1 MLGKSMN
8 KFLISILLG
17 CAVLQAQHGINLQVV
32 RDIRLQNLKRDYTG
46 STIRFIVPGST
57 SVMGVLKDVT
67 DKNFII
73 SHNGSPAVYSHEK
86 INYIFIDPGFTGKLM
101 AFGVGLLGGAAGYMG
116 VIIAKENANA
126 SWKGVASSFGVAL
139 GGRIGFK
146 TFFKPIKI
154 DISGKTRE

>member
-1 MLGKSMN
+1 MI
-8 KFLISILLG
+8 KFLFGLLIS
-17 CAVLQAQHGINLQVV
+17 CTVLQAQPGINIQAV

-46 STIRFIVPGST
+46 STVRFIVPGST

-73 SHNGSPAVYSHEK
+73 SHNGSPAVYGHEK
-86 INYIFIDPGFTGKLM
+86 INYVFIDPGFTGKLM
-101 AFGVGLLGGAAGYMG
+101 AFGVGLIGGAAGYMA
-116 VIIAKENANA
+116 VIIAKKNANG
-126 SWKGVASSFGVAL
+126 SWKGAVSSLGFAL

-146 TFFKPIKI
+146 TFFKPLKI

>member
-1 MLGKSMN
+1 MN
-8 KFLISILLG
+8 KFLFSILMG
-17 CAVLQAQHGINLQVV
+17 CAVLAAQPGVNFQAV

-73 SHNGSPAVYSHEK
+73 SHNGSPAVYSHEE
-86 INYIFIDPGFTGKLM
+86 INYIFVDPGFTGKLM
-101 AFGVGLLGGAAGYMG
+101 AFGVGLLGGAAGYMA
-116 VIIAKENANA
+116 VIISKENANA
-126 SWKGVASSFGVAL
+126 SWKGVVSSLGVAL

>member
-1 MLGKSMN
+1 MN
-8 KFLISILLG
+8 KFLFSLLLG
-17 CAVLQAQHGINLQVV
+17 CAVLAAQPGVNFQAV

-67 DKNFII
+67 DKSFII
-73 SHNGSPAVYSHEK
+73 SHSGSPAVYSHEE

-101 AFGVGLLGGAAGYMG
+101 AFGVGLLGGAAGYMA
-116 VIIAKENANA
+116 VIIARENANA
-126 SWKGVASSFGVAL
+126 SWKGVASSLGLAL

-146 TFFKPIKI
+146 TFYKPLKI